1 VASPSRLGARAR
13 GVRVVSRIEF
23 AELADG
29 EGWGPGWETVGVAN
43 LRRAGGTGILE
54 AGSDVF
60 PNDPRPVAFALETG
74 IRDVAISA
82 ELGRIGLA
90 PGVVVRRTGTRSY
103 YAAIYDT
110 ARLELRIVRR
120 DGAALDRLAS
130 VPVIA
135 AGAPASL
142 HLEARGSHPTELH
155 AELVGSEGLR
165 FTASARD
172 GTERLQGRG
181 GVGVLATADTLF
193 PSDRNPVLPALGN
206 LHLLPWGVQQGQA
219 FMNTA
224 LGRELV
230 DEIRRRSTAA
240 FRAIEVRSPERPRP
254 LRPSIVAA
262 TTGAPV
268 PGGARLH
275 VAADADA
282 VVELELSYSAR
293 FRESWRVPVG
303 RTDRFHAAATTVR
316 GLAPG
321 RRVYWR
327 ARARRGRASA
337 TGPPRSFRVLP
348 DAASGASSRIA
359 IGSCASQFGPIFGEL
374 AARRPDVF
382 VWQGDLNYPDTHG
395 PLAQTVGGYAG
406 IWRDFLANP
415 LLAPLLQRASFA
427 VQRDDHDYGVQDAN
441 STNIGRFPWA
451 LSPWSSLMSRRLH
464 YRFRAGAAEVWVLDQ
479 RRHKDD
485 PDLPDTPAKTLLGSA
500 QRRWLLRTLAASDAR
515 FKVICSPTTVL
526 VGGNSSD
533 GNWSAGYEAE
543 RRVIFDHIG
552 RTVSGTVIFVT
563 GDTHLTAVYDQG
575 PWFECRAAPLGIP
588 VPNDITLVDPLA
600 ASSLRTESGIEYA
613 DERSHFALLEVRG
626 RGPGARLDLQLVRE
640 DGATPYERTFG

>member
-1 VASPSRLGARAR
+1 MASPPRLDARA
-13 GVRVVSRIEF
+13 VTARVVSRVEF
-23 AELADG
+23 AGLPDG
-29 EGWGPGWETVGVAN
+29 EGWGPGWHTVGVAN

-60 PNDPRPVAFALETG
+60 PNDPRPVAFAIGNRL
-74 IRDVAISA
+74 RDVEISA
-82 ELGRIGLA
+82 ELARIGLA
-90 PGVVVRRTGTRSY
+90 PGVVVRRTGARSY

-130 VPVIA
+130 VPVLA

-142 HLEARGSHPTELH
+142 RLEARGAHPTELR
-155 AELVGSEGLR
+155 AELLGAEGLR
-165 FTASARD
+165 STVSARD
-172 GTERLQGRG
+172 ATERLQGPG
-181 GVGVLATADTLF
+181 EVGVLATADTLF

-206 LHLLPWGVQQGQA
+206 LHLLPWGVQEGQA

-224 LGRELV
+224 LGREV
-230 DEIRRRSTAA
+230 VAEIGRRSTAG
-240 FRAIEVRSPERPRP
+240 FRTIEVRSPERPRRA
-254 LRPSIVAA
+254 RPTVVAA
-262 TTGAPV
+262 ATGAPV
-268 PGGARLH
+268 PGGAGLH
-275 VAADADA
+275 VAADSDA
-282 VVELELSYSAR
+282 AVELELSYSRR
-293 FRESWRVPVG
+293 FRRSWRVPAG
-303 RTDRFHAAATTVR
+303 RTDAFHATTRTVN

-321 RRVYWR
+321 KRVYWR
-327 ARARRGRASA
+327 ARLRRGRAST
-337 TGPPRSFRVLP
+337 TGPVRSFRVLP
-348 DAASGASSRIA
+348 DAASAAESRIA
-359 IGSCASQFGPIFGEL
+359 VGSCASQFGPIFDEL
-374 AARRPDVF
+374 ATRRPDVF

-395 PLAQTVGGYAG
+395 PLAQTVSGYAG

-415 LLAPLLQRASFA
+415 LLAPLIERAAFA

-451 LSPWSSLMSRRLH
+451 LSPWSSLMSRHLH

-485 PDLPDTPAKTLLGSA
+485 PALPDTPAKSLLGSA

-526 VGGNSSD
+526 VGGNSRD

-543 RRVIFDHIG
+543 RDLILDHIR
-552 RTVSGTVIFVT
+552 RTVSGTAIFLT
-563 GDTHLTAVYDQG
+563 GDTHLTAVYEQG

-588 VPNDITLVDPLA
+588 VPNDITLVDPFAA
-600 ASSLRTESGIEYA
+600 ASLRAEPGIEYA
-613 DERSHFALLEVRG
+613 DERSHFALLDVRG
-626 RGPGARLDLQLVRE
+626 RGRGARLDLQLVRE
-640 DGATPYERTFG
+640 DGATPYARSFG